1 MQRVA
6 PMLRVGRPMSSPHF
20 WLFCPF
26 RGWDTTFEVAL
37 GQSGG
42 SAPRAVNLSAGARP
56 LDSDQRRLVGARGS
70 TSAVTL
76 QVRRER
82 LRRHGV
88 TTSSPKELGRMPSL
102 RARRIGARRR
112 SVPWRCGPEVCLD
125 VPQGHLRR
133 RAGSCPRGLI
143 RSRGGGWRRRRWRRC
158 CCATARTRSMMTMTK
173 SLTEQPVGYVA
184 SRAHT
189 NVGRTS
195 SASVSVAGFQHR

>member
-88 TTSSPKELGRMPSL
+88 TTSSPKEMP
-102 RARRIGARRR
+102 
-112 SVPWRCGPEVCLD
+112 
-125 VPQGHLRR
+125 
-133 RAGSCPRGLI
+133 
-143 RSRGGGWRRRRWRRC
+143 
-158 CCATARTRSMMTMTK
+158 
-173 SLTEQPVGYVA
+173 
-184 SRAHT
+184 
-189 NVGRTS
+189 
-195 SASVSVAGFQHR
+195 